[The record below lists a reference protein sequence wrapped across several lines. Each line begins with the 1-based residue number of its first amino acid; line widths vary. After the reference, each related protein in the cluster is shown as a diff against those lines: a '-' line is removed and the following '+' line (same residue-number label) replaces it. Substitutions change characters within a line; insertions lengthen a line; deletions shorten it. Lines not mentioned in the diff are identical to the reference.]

1 MKLPTRLKSEPIVDA
16 MFEVRFDTKASVAS
30 ILPGYLFA
38 SLGADKVEN
47 TAAANLPEAF
57 RRSDPNLRAMAIV
70 KVYWGKFYVLVGDES
85 LAVGCQLPYPGWPEF
100 RAALLRVFEV
110 VGGLNLIDQVKRCS
124 TKYVDLLATGGGLDQ
139 MNLDIQL
146 GGHTLS
152 TETTTLRTELV
163 HDKWLHIVN
172 AISSAQIVITGTNEN
187 RDGAVLDID
196 TIHVLSTPVA
206 YKEFLETLPVLAEDI
221 HQANK
226 ELFFQCLK
234 KSTIESLGPVYE

>member
-1 MKLPTRLKSEPIVDA
+1 MKLPKRLTSEPIIDA

-30 ILPGYLFA
+30 ILPGFLFA

-47 TAAANLPEAF
+47 TPAANLPEAF
-57 RRSDPNLRAMAIV
+57 RRGDPNLRAMAIV
-70 KVYWGKFYVLVGDES
+70 KVYWGRFYVLIGDES
-85 LAVGCQLPYPGWPEF
+85 LAVGCQLPYPGWAEF

-110 VGGLNLIDQVKRCS
+110 VGGLNLIDKVNRCS
-124 TKYVDLLATGGGLDQ
+124 TKYVDLLATGGGLGQ

-152 TETTTLRTELV
+152 TETTTLRTELF
-163 HDKWLHIVN
+163 HDRWLHIVN
-172 AISSAQIVITGTNEN
+172 AISSAQIMIAATNEE
-187 RDGAVLDID
+187 RTGAILDID
-196 TIHVLSTPVA
+196 TIHVLGAPVTFM
-206 YKEFLETLPVLAEDI
+206 EFLAALPDLAEDI